1 MHNMPTSPTATEKQD
16 TEHVQTVTTNLNQ
29 AGHNVTPSQVT
40 PVTHQTPVPNT
51 PELIKAEAEIVGED
65 LSHLV
70 TTTVEDV
77 TGGQS
82 PQRMTKSNRF
92 LAALREKLAKV
103 RK

>member
-1 MHNMPTSPTATEKQD
+1 MHNMPTLDDQ
-16 TEHVQTVTTNLNQ
+16 HVQNVATNLNQ
-29 AGHNVTPSQVT
+29 AGHSVSPQQVT
-40 PVTHQTPVPNT
+40 PVTPQTPVPNT

-82 PQRMTKSNRF
+82 PQRMTKSSRF
-92 LAALREKLAKV
+92 LQALREKLAKV
-103 RK
+103 RR